1 MEETA
6 CKKRTSLFVSKSCV
20 RVLNCGY
27 WLLRDMLNVPFLGR
41 FRGLLEG
48 VSALPQVFNEVPSV
62 VAVEST
68 AA

>member
-1 MEETA
+1 MQKA
-6 CKKRTSLFVSKSCV
+6 DKFVSKSCV
-20 RVLNCGY
+20 RFLNCGY
-27 WLLRDMLNVPFLGR
+27 WLLRDIILNVPSLGR

-48 VSALPQVFNEVPSV
+48 VSALPQVLNEVPSV